1 MTDVQVFKWFCKE
14 QGIMANIRG
23 MYYVCSPKRYS
34 TLRPLNNRF
43 YKLSFKEWIHEIIAT
58 RGFGGILGRIVESY
72 SCNLAYNRYDKN
84 AVIIDGLVTDNF
96 KKAMKH
102 WNYFVSN
109 NLMLDERCLKVGDIV
124 SYKNPFLWNEE
135 TTEKIIIDDINI
147 KDGYVSGH
155 LLGTVGEDWKDKRD
169 FMTLNSLRKTDN
181 LKEELEMSYSVKRN
195 RRIYNGANK

>member
-14 QGIMANIRG
+14 QRIMANIRG

-34 TLRPLNNRF
+34 SRIRDNGVI
-43 YKLSFKEWIHEIIAT
+43 KLTFEQWIHEIIAT
-58 RGFGGILGRIVESY
+58 RGFKGILGRIVESY
-72 SCNLAYNRYDKN
+72 NCNSAYNRYDKN

-96 KKAMKH
+96 KKAIKH

-109 NLMLDERCLKVGDIV
+109 NLVLDESCLKVGDIV

-135 TTEKIIIDDINI
+135 TTEKIIIDNINI

>member
-34 TLRPLNNRF
+34 SRIRDNGVI
-43 YKLSFKEWIHEIIAT
+43 KLTFEQWIHEIIAT
-58 RGFGGILGRIVESY
+58 RGFKGILGRIVESY
-72 SCNLAYNRYDKN
+72 NCNSAYNRYDKN

-96 KKAMKH
+96 KKAIKH

-135 TTEKIIIDDINI
+135 TTEKIIIDNINI

>member
-1 MTDVQVFKWFCKE
+1 
-14 QGIMANIRG
+14 
-23 MYYVCSPKRYS
+23 
-34 TLRPLNNRF
+34 
-43 YKLSFKEWIHEIIAT
+43 
-58 RGFGGILGRIVESY
+58 
-72 SCNLAYNRYDKN
+72 
-84 AVIIDGLVTDNF
+84 
-96 KKAMKH
+96 
-102 WNYFVSN
+102 
-109 NLMLDERCLKVGDIV
+109 MLDERCLKVGDIV